1 MRSESRSGLA
11 FCETASLQLAGAADG
26 EGHLDPDVDRHVE
39 ACLRCQAE
47 LVQYRKLLRALTT
60 LRGQRLFVDD
70 GLLDDVLEALRPDAE
85 VHRIHRIGQ
94 RGRRAAYLAGA
105 AAAATAAGAAGA
117 LVIASR
123 IHGKAHLAS

>member
-1 MRSESRSGLA
+1 MPSDA
-11 FCETASLQLAGAADG
+11 MFCETASIQLAGAADG
-26 EGHLDPDVDRHVE
+26 DLRLDPEVDRHVE
-39 ACLRCQAE
+39 ECLRCQAE

-60 LRGQRLFVDD
+60 LRGQRLIVDD
-70 GLLDDVLEALRPDAE
+70 GLLDDILEVIRPNAP

-117 LVIASR
+117 LVIAAR
-123 IHGKAHLAS
+123 LQDRARLAS